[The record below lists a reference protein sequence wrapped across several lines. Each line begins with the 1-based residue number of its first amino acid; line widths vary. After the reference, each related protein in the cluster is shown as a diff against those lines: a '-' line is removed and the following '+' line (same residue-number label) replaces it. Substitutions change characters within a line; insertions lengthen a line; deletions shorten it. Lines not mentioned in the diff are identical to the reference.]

1 MLTAF
6 SVKNF
11 KCIRDSG
18 KIEVRPLTI
27 FIGPN
32 NSGKSSLLQFLLVLK
47 QTVEATD
54 SESPFS
60 THKRE
65 GYVDVGSYEDYIFKN
80 EKDSSLSFKLYFK
93 GKTTIETETVIRYK
107 KDEVYVDSF
116 TVDLDGKTI
125 KINSEGKVEQNL
137 IDERLL
143 SEIPKIPS
151 HGDIELNHG
160 YKSLMSEISRELLSF
175 FEKKQLLRRKKFY
188 YTPFDFPPDICFLL
202 RDIYYFREPLR
213 KKRSEA
219 HESSL
224 ARYETEPKD
233 EEKKVSEYLA
243 NIEEF
248 SNSIE
253 NLRFFPYDLS
263 TTFKNLF
270 YVGPLREHPQRYY
283 FISGEKP
290 IHVGTKGERAVEV
303 LHVTKRTSKD
313 VFQKIN
319 FWFRKLGFGEISIKP
334 LTESLYT
341 LLVTHP
347 TIKKTVKKGHQD
359 LEVNIASVGFGASQ
373 ILPVIV
379 EGFYAPENA
388 IIIIEQP
395 EIHLHPRL
403 QAEMGDLLIDIAKTG
418 KRLIIE
424 THSEHLLLRI
434 QRKIAEGSIP
444 KEDVAVYYF
453 ELKEDGAEI
462 TELQLDK
469 FGRFTNWPEGFF
481 EEDLVEA
488 YEHSKAIA
496 EKIEKEGT
504 A

>member
-1 MLTAF
+1 MLKAF
-6 SVKNF
+6 SVRNF

-18 KIEVRPLTI
+18 KIEVKPLTI

-32 NSGKSSLLQFLLVLK
+32 SSGKSSILQFLLVLK
-47 QTVEATD
+47 QTVEAID

-60 THKRE
+60 TYKRE

-80 EKDSSLSFKLYFK
+80 EKDGSLSFKLYFE
-93 GKTTIETETVIRYK
+93 GKTTIETETIIRYK

-116 TVDLDGKTI
+116 TVDLDGNTI
-125 KINSEGKVEQNL
+125 KINSKGEIEQNL
-137 IDERLL
+137 INESLLTGISKASSKGNTER
-143 SEIPKIPS
+143 
-151 HGDIELNHG
+151 
-160 YKSLMSEISRELLSF
+160 LMSEILGVLPPSF
-175 FEKKQLLRRKKFY
+175 GKEQLFRRVKFY
-188 YTPFDFPPDICFLL
+188 YIFPRFHYVPFLSDFYDI
-202 RDIYYFREPLR
+202 R
-213 KKRSEA
+213 KSLKKKESEV
-219 HESSL
+219 HESVS
-224 ARYETEPKD
+224 AAYETETRD
-233 EEKKVSEYLA
+233 EEKEISEYLA
-243 NIEEF
+243 SIKIF
-248 SNSIE
+248 SKSIE
-253 NLRFFPYDLS
+253 DLEFFPHDLS
-263 TTFKNLF
+263 TTFENLF

-303 LHVTKRTSKD
+303 LYVTAKTSKS
-313 VFQKIN
+313 VFQKISY
-319 FWFRKLGFGEISIKP
+319 WFRKLGFGEVSVESI
-334 LTESLYT
+334 TESLYI
-341 LLVTHP
+341 LLVSHP
-347 TIKKTVKKGHQD
+347 TIKKGHQD
-359 LEVNIASVGFGASQ
+359 LQVNIASVGFGASQ

-379 EGFYAPENA
+379 EGFYAPQNA

-424 THSEHLLLRI
+424 THSEHMLLRI
-434 QRKIAEGSIP
+434 QRRIAEGLIP

-462 TELQLDK
+462 TQLELDR
-469 FGRFTNWPEGFF
+469 FGRFSNWPEGFF
-481 EEDLVEA
+481 EEDLKEA
-488 YEHSKAIA
+488 YEHSKVIA

>member
-18 KIEVRPLTI
+18 KIEVKPLTI

-54 SESPFS
+54 TESPFS

-65 GYVDVGSYEDYIFKN
+65 GYVDVGGYEDYIFKN
-80 EKDSSLSFKLYFK
+80 EKDSSLSFKLYFN

-116 TVDLDGKTI
+116 AVDLDGKTI
-125 KINSEGKVEQNL
+125 KINSKGEIEQNL

-143 SEIPKIPS
+143 SETPKIPS
-151 HGDIELNHG
+151 GGETARDQI
-160 YKSLMSEISRELLSF
+160 YKYRTSEIFEVFQSF
-175 FEKKQLLRRKKFY
+175 FKKEQLFRRVKFY
-188 YTPFDFPPDICFLL
+188 YIPFGFPHNIPFYLRNIYSKELL
-202 RDIYYFREPLR
+202 K
-213 KKRSEA
+213 KKRSEV

-224 ARYETEPKD
+224 TRYETKD
-233 EEKKVSEYLA
+233 EEKKISEYLA
-243 NIEEF
+243 NIEKF
-248 SNSIE
+248 SNSME
-253 NLRFFPYDLS
+253 NLQFFPHDLS

-270 YVGPLREHPQRYY
+270 YVGPLREYPQRYY

-290 IHVGTKGERAVEV
+290 IHVGTRGERAVEV
-303 LHVTKRTSKD
+303 LHVTTRTSKD
-313 VFQKIN
+313 VFKKIN
-319 FWFRKLGFGEISIKP
+319 FWFRKLGFGEVSIKP

-347 TIKKTVKKGHQD
+347 TIRKTIKKGHQD

-462 TELQLDK
+462 TELQLDE
-469 FGRFTNWPEGFF
+469 FGRFTNWPAGFF

-496 EKIEKEGT
+496 EKIEKGGT

>member
-6 SVKNF
+6 SVRNF

-18 KIEVRPLTI
+18 KIEVKPLTI

-32 NSGKSSLLQFLLVLK
+32 SSGKSSILQFLLVLK
-47 QTVEATD
+47 QTVEAID

-60 THKRE
+60 TYKRE

-80 EKDSSLSFKLYFK
+80 EKDSPLSFKLYFE
-93 GKTTIETETVIRYK
+93 GKATIETETIIRYK

-116 TVDLDGKTI
+116 KVDLDGKTI
-125 KINSEGKVEQNL
+125 KINSNGEVEQNL
-137 IDERLL
+137 IDESLL
-143 SEIPKIPS
+143 SGIPKIS
-151 HGDIELNHG
+151 SQGNTER
-160 YKSLMSEISRELLSF
+160 LMSEILGMLPSSF
-175 FEKKQLLRRKKFY
+175 GKEQLFRRVKFY
-188 YTPFDFPPDICFLL
+188 YIFPRFHYIPFLSNLYYRKFL
-202 RDIYYFREPLR
+202 
-213 KKRSEA
+213 KKKGSEV
-219 HESSL
+219 HESLS
-224 ARYETEPKD
+224 AGYNTETKD
-233 EEKKVSEYLA
+233 EEEKILEYLA
-243 NIEEF
+243 NIEIF
-248 SNSIE
+248 SKSVE
-253 NLRFFPYDLS
+253 DLEFFPHDLS
-263 TTFKNLF
+263 TTFENLF

-303 LHVTKRTSKD
+303 LYVTARTSKG
-313 VFQKIN
+313 VFQKISY
-319 FWFRKLGFGEISIKP
+319 WFRKLGFGEVSIKSI
-334 LTESLYT
+334 TESLYT

-347 TIKKTVKKGHQD
+347 TFKKGHQD
-359 LEVNIASVGFGASQ
+359 LHVNIASVGFGASQ

-379 EGFYAPENA
+379 EGFYAPQNA

-424 THSEHLLLRI
+424 THSEHMLLRI

-453 ELKEDGAEI
+453 ELKEDGTEI
-462 TELQLDK
+462 TELKLDR
-469 FGRFTNWPEGFF
+469 FGRFSNWPEGFF
-481 EEDLVEA
+481 EEDLREA
-488 YEHSKAIA
+488 YEHSKAIVRSVS
-496 EKIEKEGT
+496 
-504 A
+504 